1 MYNITLDLSNTT
13 QTDTDHLASL
23 TPQLAAL
30 IPPIIDT
37 MKTTKA
43 LTLSLHSTFLAMLD
57 QMGASNDSAWRW
69 ARASTRPRTTTCS
82 TCPRRFFR
90 TPTSSAAW

>member
-57 QMGASNDSAWRW
+57 QMGASNDTAW
-69 ARASTRPRTTTCS
+69 
-82 TCPRRFFR
+82 
-90 TPTSSAAW
+90 